1 MTPIF
6 QDRLEAGHR
15 LAEALA
21 PLFPRPA
28 RNLLVL
34 GLPRGGVPVAHAV
47 AQRLG
52 ARLDVMLVRKLGVP
66 GHDELA
72 MGAIADGG
80 SIVLNDELIDHLGLT
95 ARQLE
100 EVIERERRELIR
112 RAMLYRG
119 TTVSPP
125 VRGARVIVVD
135 DGMATGSTMR
145 VALRA
150 LRQQGPQ
157 SLFAATPVAPTQ
169 TVDELR
175 RDADRVIAVAQPEP
189 FIAVGLWY
197 RDFRQTSDEEVRAL
211 LNRPDTPERAP
222 TTTPAERSA

>member
-6 QDRLEAGHR
+6 QDRQEAGER
-15 LAEALA
+15 LAAALA
-21 PLFPRPA
+21 PLFPGHP

-80 SIVLNDELIDHLGLT
+80 SIVLNDELIDHLGLS

-100 EVIERERRELIR
+100 DVISREKRELVR

-119 TTVSPP
+119 TTVAPP
-125 VRGARVIVVD
+125 IRGARVIVVD

-150 LRQQGPQ
+150 LRQLGPQ

-175 RDADRVIAVAQPEP
+175 READRVITVAQPEP

-211 LNRPDTPERAP
+211 LGRMEPRARPVEAKVTERRA
-222 TTTPAERSA
+222 